1 MNVISIKEILNLSIN
16 ILINFIVAVNVLWSQ
31 QIFPILYE
39 KKNHNVR
46 SIWATQKS
54 LRKLTH

>member
-1 MNVISIKEILNLSIN
+1 MNVISIKEILNLYIN

-39 KKNHNVR
+39 KKIIMYVRYGQRKNH
-46 SIWATQKS
+46 
-54 LRKLTH
+54 